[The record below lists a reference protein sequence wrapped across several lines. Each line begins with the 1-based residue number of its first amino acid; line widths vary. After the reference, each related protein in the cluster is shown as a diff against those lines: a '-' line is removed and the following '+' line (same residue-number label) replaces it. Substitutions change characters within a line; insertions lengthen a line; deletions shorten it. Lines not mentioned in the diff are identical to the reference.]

1 MKGMSKPGERACLA
15 GVTNMRMS
23 SGTKT
28 PTRHSLYVVDP
39 YYGGI
44 IMYLLAKYKFMKYI
58 SGLQIMTALDCMG
71 ALLGTCKSLD
81 V

>member
-1 MKGMSKPGERACLA
+1 MKGMSKLGERACLA
-15 GVTNMRMS
+15 GVTNIRIS
-23 SGTKT
+23 SRTKT
-28 PTRHSLYVVDP
+28 PTRHSLYIVDP
-39 YYGGI
+39 YYRGI

-58 SGLQIMTALDCMG
+58 SGLQIITALDYIE